1 MNCGCKK
8 CRPLTI
14 INDRCCGVDVVS
26 TCSNCCSK
34 VCCRETYTGTITNN
48 TSNTLR
54 CASLHVP
61 LDGVFCLDIN
71 TVTVN
76 GQQVTVD
83 CLDAILL
90 GDIAPGENAGVRVG
104 EGIVAHNAQG
114 DQCEHHHPDDVR
126 HTEKNRLILLHRR
139 HPPSARRT
147 RQSRSCSRQTCRN
160 IHSYA

>member
-34 VCCRETYTGTITNN
+34 VCCRVTYTVTITNN

-90 GDIAPGENAGVRVG
+90 GDIAPGETTTVVYTVTIMEYKRYIKTKALLTFNICCCLERRDIGVY
-104 EGIVAHNAQG
+104 
-114 DQCEHHHPDDVR
+114 
-126 HTEKNRLILLHRR
+126 
-139 HPPSARRT
+139 S
-147 RQSRSCSRQTCRN
+147 N
-160 IHSYA
+160 INCLQVCPCCCCCNETN